1 MREDK
6 ILDCSNPQTVMSER
20 ELEVPFSNFLT
31 SLEYENLTVDFS
43 SIPKK
48 QKTCFLISL
57 LKGNKKLQ
65 KSIKNYSI
73 YILCGTCYVWSLDAD
88 ILWSNKIWSKTNW
101 KAITSVS
108 GQITRMNLYSR
119 YENWQSWSLL
129 EFNPMF
135 FYSFYMTQNFWIKS
149 EKFKLNREMFYLH
162 NV

>member
-31 SLEYENLTVDFS
+31 SLEYENLMVDFS

-57 LKGNKKLQ
+57 LKGNEKLQ

-73 YILCGTCYVWSLDAD
+73 YILCGTCYL
-88 ILWSNKIWSKTNW
+88 
-101 KAITSVS
+101 
-108 GQITRMNLYSR
+108 
-119 YENWQSWSLL
+119 
-129 EFNPMF
+129 
-135 FYSFYMTQNFWIKS
+135 
-149 EKFKLNREMFYLH
+149 
-162 NV
+162 